1 MDNYRYHHELRVRF
15 SEVDGQRIVF
25 NANYLSYLDLAYS
38 EYLRREL
45 RVSCGMPSTV
55 LAKSTIQFRQSATF
69 DDVLKIWVR
78 TVRIGTSSMTVEF
91 TITRGGEVLF
101 EAENIYVYIGEGGKP
116 APVPEGW
123 RQTIE
128 AYEQG
133 R

>member
-45 RVSCGMPSTV
+45 RVSGGMPSTV

-91 TITRGGEVLF
+91 TITRDGEVLF

-116 APVPEGW
+116 APVPEAW